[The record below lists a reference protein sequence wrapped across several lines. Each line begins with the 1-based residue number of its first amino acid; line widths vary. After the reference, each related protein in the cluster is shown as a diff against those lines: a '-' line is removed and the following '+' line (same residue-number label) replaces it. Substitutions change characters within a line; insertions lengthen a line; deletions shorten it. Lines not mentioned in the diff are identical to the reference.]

1 MVPNLMTMKKTTLKY
16 ANPIMAV
23 TCSIIGHNYEVSNKI
38 TNHINE
44 YQCKNCGKEVADNT
58 QGYVEELTQKQRE
71 VNETLSSFFNKRH
84 RRSARR
90 LTA

>member
-1 MVPNLMTMKKTTLKY
+1 MKKPTPKQTS
-16 ANPIMAV
+16 PILAAAC
-23 TCSIIGHNYEVSNKI
+23 TIIGHNYAITNKI

-58 QGYVEELTQKQRE
+58 QGYLEELTQKQRE
-71 VNETLSSFFNKRH
+71 VNKTVSRFFNKR
-84 RRSARR
+84 RSVSQ